1 MPCHSCGSGVPF
13 ALCKAT
19 FNTPSRGPFDSVY
32 MSALFQLGENL
43 GKSATPF
50 GSAPPPYPG
59 PPALPVQ
66 DPQKTGAN

>member
-1 MPCHSCGSGVPF
+1 M
-13 ALCKAT
+13 T
-19 FNTPSRGPFDSVY
+19 
-32 MSALFQLGENL
+32 ALFQLGENL

-59 PPALPVQ
+59 PPAPPVQ